1 ALCQVKRGSSNLPE
15 TCSTKTS
22 FCCFLASS
30 AALLGVDTK
39 STPVPKVEQVPSVL
53 SLALTGEPA
62 QAARPRPAAVH
73 NRRRRMN
80 LPPWGPEGRPLS
92 DRRGAAGGAAHRII
106 SLFRRVG
113 EGKVWA

>member
-1 ALCQVKRGSSNLPE
+1 MRKVATFWKELTKLSLRYLPTSGLANAFTRSASALFQVKRGSSNLPE

-39 STPVPKVEQVPSVL
+39 STPVPKVEQEPSVL

-62 QAARPRPAAVH
+62 QAARRKAPGPH
-73 NRRRRMN
+73 NRGTRVHCA
-80 LPPWGPEGRPLS
+80 PL
-92 DRRGAAGGAAHRII
+92 GG
-106 SLFRRVG
+106 
-113 EGKVWA
+113 